1 MQDCGRGG
9 LLRPACRGGKVLSV
23 KIEVDGAAYEELVKM
38 TVKFVDDSIIR
49 LEEIEKKLDLML
61 GMSEE
66 WFEEMDC
73 KLDDLRCRGDEDEQG
88 DMVEI

>member
-1 MQDCGRGG
+1 M
-9 LLRPACRGGKVLSV
+9 SV